1 MNDIQIYNKNKLIP
15 SLLSSIF
22 SHAVPGPNWS
32 AISSQNM
39 QNLLD
44 IFVYKPSICRHLAMY
59 FMVVYPRLFYLR
71 YMGT

>member
-44 IFVYKPSICRHLAMY
+44 IFVC
-59 FMVVYPRLFYLR
+59 VVGNQTV
-71 YMGT
+71 GTLSRFPLSFSK